1 MKEVFSLD
9 KKTIIKTLERIALY
23 MELQGENPF
32 KVSAF
37 RKAAQVLEL
46 DDRSL
51 SEMDNISS
59 LKGIGAATGAV
70 IEDLITKGESSLL
83 VELQQT
89 VPSGLLPMLKI
100 PGLGGKKIAKLY
112 KELHIDSIDALKLA
126 CEEGKV
132 QSLPGF
138 AKKTEEKILLE
149 IENLQSKPE
158 RTAVWQIEP
167 IVELIEHKL
176 ASIALI
182 DKFSVAGSY
191 RRVKEASKDIDF
203 IIATSSPQEVRE
215 ELLKVLPVQKII
227 AAGDTKVSV
236 TLDVEVEIDVDFR
249 LVELKQFASALN
261 HFTGS
266 KDHNIKMRQIA
277 KDQGKKIS
285 EYGVELT
292 DGSVEHFESEEDFY
306 AFFDLPFIPPTVR
319 EDGSEFSKLDLL
331 PSLVK
336 LNDIKGDFHM
346 HSTWSDGAHSIEEMV
361 EACRVKGYS
370 HMVITDHSNY
380 LKVANGLSKE
390 RLLNQIDIIH
400 SLNEKYTDIEIFA
413 GTEMDILPDGSLD
426 FEDDVLSQLDFVIAS
441 IHSSFSQ
448 PQEKIMERLLN
459 ALKNPHVHM
468 IAHPTGRIIEQRDG
482 YNPDVPTLIKWAKEN
497 GKILELNASPYRL
510 DLNTEYLKLA
520 QENGVPIAIN
530 TDAHH
535 IDQLKYMDIG
545 VRYAQKAWLHKEN
558 IVNTWSLDKF
568 KEYIQK

>member
-1 MKEVFSLD
+1 MD
-9 KKTIIKTLERIALY
+9 KKTIIRTLEKIALY

-46 DDRSL
+46 DARSL
-51 SEMDNISS
+51 SEMENITS

-70 IEDLITKGESSLL
+70 IDDLMTIGESSLL
-83 VELQQT
+83 AELQQT

-100 PGLGGKKIAKLY
+100 QGLGGKKIAKLY
-112 KELHIDSIDALKLA
+112 KELQIDSIEALKIA

-132 QSLPGF
+132 QTLPGF
-138 AKKTEEKILLE
+138 AKKTEEKLLVE

-158 RTAVWQIEP
+158 RTAIWQIEP

-176 ASIALI
+176 AAIPFI
-182 DKFSVAGSY
+182 EKFSVAGSY
-191 RRVKEASKDIDF
+191 RRVKESSKDIDF
-203 IIATSSPQEVRE
+203 IIATSTPKEVKD

-249 LVELKQFASALN
+249 LVAINEYASALN

-277 KDQGKKIS
+277 KDQRKKIS
-285 EYGVELT
+285 EYGVELA
-292 DGSVEHFESEEDFY
+292 DGSIEHFESEKDFY
-306 AFFDLPFIPPTVR
+306 AYFDLPFIPPTVR
-319 EDGSEFSKLDLL
+319 EDGSEFAKLDQLS
-331 PSLVK
+331 SLVT
-336 LNDIKGDFHM
+336 LGDIRGDFHM
-346 HSTWSDGAHSIEEMV
+346 HTTWSDGAHSIEEMV
-361 EACRVKGYS
+361 EACRAKGYS

-390 RLLNQIDIIH
+390 RLLNQMETIRE
-400 SLNEKYTDIEIFA
+400 LNEKYTDINILA

-426 FEDDVLSQLDFVIAS
+426 FEDDVLKQLDFVIAS

-448 PQEKIMERLLN
+448 PQEKIMERLLT
-459 ALKNPHVHM
+459 AVKNPYVHM

-482 YNPDVPTLIKWAKEN
+482 YNPDVPTLIEWAKEY

-510 DLNTEYLKLA
+510 DLNTEHLKLA
-520 QENGVPIAIN
+520 QENSVPIAIN

-535 IDQLKYMDIG
+535 IDQLKYMDLG
-545 VRYAQKAWLHKEN
+545 VRYAQKAWLHKDN
-558 IVNTWSLDKF
+558 IVNSWSFEKF
-568 KEYIQK
+568 KKYIKK

>member
-1 MKEVFSLD
+1 MD
-9 KKTIIKTLERIALY
+9 KKTIIKTLEKIALY

-46 DDRSL
+46 DARSL

-70 IEDLITKGESSLL
+70 IEDLMTTGESSLL
-83 VELQQT
+83 KELQNT

-112 KELHIDSIDALKLA
+112 KDLQIDSIDALRVA

-132 QSLPGF
+132 RVLPGF
-138 AKKTEEKILLE
+138 AAKTEEKILAELA
-149 IENLQSKPE
+149 NFQSKPE
-158 RTAVWQIEP
+158 RTAVWQLEP
-167 IVELIEHKL
+167 IVELIENTL
-176 ASIALI
+176 TAIPLIA
-182 DKFSVAGSY
+182 KFSVAGSY

-215 ELLKVLPVQKII
+215 ELLNKLPVLKVI
-227 AAGDTKVSV
+227 AAGETKVSV
-236 TLDVEVEIDVDFR
+236 TLDVENEVDVDFR
-249 LVELKQFASALN
+249 LVELHQFASALN

-285 EYGVELT
+285 EYGVELE
-292 DGSVEHFESEEDFY
+292 DGTVEHFESEQDFY
-306 AFFDLPFIPPTVR
+306 AYFDLPFIPPTVR
-319 EDGSEFSKLDLL
+319 EDGSEFTKLDQL
-331 PSLVK
+331 PFLVT
-336 LNDIKGDFHM
+336 LDDIQGDFHM

-361 EACRVKGYS
+361 EACLAKGYS
-370 HMVITDHSNY
+370 HIVITDHSDY

-390 RLLNQIDIIH
+390 RLLNQIETIRA
-400 SLNEKYTDIEIFA
+400 LNAKYTNIEIFA

-426 FEDDVLSQLDFVIAS
+426 FDDELLKQLDFVIAS

-459 ALKNPHVHM
+459 AVKNPYVHM
-468 IAHPTGRIIEQRDG
+468 IAHPTGRIIEQRNG
-482 YNPDVPTLIKWAKEN
+482 YNPDVPTLIEWAKEY
-497 GKILELNASPYRL
+497 GKILELNANPYRL
-510 DLNTEYLKLA
+510 DLQTDYLKIA
-520 QENGVPIAIN
+520 QEKGVPIAIN

-535 IDQLKYMDIG
+535 INQLKYMDIG
-545 VRYAQKAWLHKEN
+545 VRYAQKAWLHKDN
-558 IVNTWSLDKF
+558 VVNTWSLEKF
-568 KEYIQK
+568 KQFIQK

>member
-1 MKEVFSLD
+1 MD
-9 KKTIIKTLERIALY
+9 KKTIIKTLEKIALY

-46 DDRSL
+46 DARSL
-51 SEMDNISS
+51 AEMDNILS
-59 LKGIGAATGAV
+59 LKGIGAATGSV
-70 IEDLITKGESSLL
+70 IEDLINVGESSLL
-83 VELQQT
+83 LELQST

-112 KELHIDSIDALKLA
+112 KELQIDSIEALKEA
-126 CEEGKV
+126 CETNKV
-132 QSLPGF
+132 QALAGF
-138 AKKTEEKILLE
+138 AAKTEVKLLAE

-158 RTAVWQIEP
+158 RTAVWQLEP
-167 IVELIEHKL
+167 IVAMIESKL
-176 ASIALI
+176 AAIPAI

-203 IIATSSPQEVRE
+203 IIATATPKEVRE
-215 ELLKVLPVQKII
+215 ELLKVLPVLKII
-227 AAGDTKVSV
+227 AAGDTKVSI
-236 TLDVEVEIDVDFR
+236 TLGGEQEVDVDFR
-249 LVELKQFASALN
+249 IVEAHQYASALN

-277 KDQGKKIS
+277 KEQGKKIS
-285 EYGVELT
+285 EYGVELE
-292 DGSVEHFESEEDFY
+292 DGTVVHFESEKDFY
-306 AFFDLPFIPPTVR
+306 AYFNLPFIPPTVR
-319 EDGSEFSKLDLL
+319 EDGSELTKLDQLSKLITLD
-331 PSLVK
+331 
-336 LNDIKGDFHM
+336 DIKGDFHM
-346 HSTWSDGAHSIEEMV
+346 HTTWSDGAHSIEEMI
-361 EACRVKGYS
+361 EASRTKGYS
-370 HMVITDHSNY
+370 HIVITDHSNY

-390 RLLNQIDIIH
+390 RLLKQMETIKEINA
-400 SLNEKYTDIEIFA
+400 KYTDIEVFS

-426 FEDDVLSQLDFVIAS
+426 FEDDILKQLDFVIAS

-448 PQEKIMERLLN
+448 PQEKIMERLQT
-459 ALKNPHVHM
+459 AMENPYVHM

-482 YNPDVPTLIKWAKEN
+482 YNPDVPTLIEWAKEY

-510 DLNTEYLKLA
+510 DLKTEHLKLA
-520 QENGVPIAIN
+520 IEAGVPIAIN

-558 IVNTWSLDKF
+558 VVNTWTLEQF
-568 KEYIQK
+568 KQFIQK

>member
-1 MKEVFSLD
+1 MFSLD

-149 IENLQSKPE
+149 IVNLQSKPE

-167 IVELIEHKL
+167 IVDLIEHKL

-215 ELLKVLPVQKII
+215 ELLKILPVQKII

-285 EYGVELT
+285 EYGVELA

-306 AFFDLPFIPPTVR
+306 AYFDLPFIPPTVR
-319 EDGSEFSKLDLL
+319 EDGSEFSKLDQL

-400 SLNEKYTDIEIFA
+400 SLNEKYTDIEIFT

-459 ALKNPHVHM
+459 ALKNPYVHM

-520 QENGVPIAIN
+520 QEKGVPIAIN

-535 IDQLKYMDIG
+535 IDQLKYMHIG

-558 IVNTWSLDKF
+558 IVNTWSLEKF

>member
-1 MKEVFSLD
+1 MD
-9 KKTIIKTLERIALY
+9 KKTIIKTLEKIALY

-46 DDRSL
+46 DARSL

-70 IEDLITKGESSLL
+70 IEDLMTTGESSLL
-83 VELQQT
+83 KELQNT

-112 KELHIDSIDALKLA
+112 KELQIDSIDTLRVA

-132 QSLPGF
+132 QVLAGF
-138 AKKTEEKILLE
+138 AAKTEEKILAELA
-149 IENLQSKPE
+149 NFQSKPE
-158 RTAVWQIEP
+158 RTAVWQLEP
-167 IVELIEHKL
+167 IVELIENTL
-176 ASIALI
+176 TAIPLIA
-182 DKFSVAGSY
+182 KFSVAGSY

-215 ELLKVLPVQKII
+215 ELLKKLPVLKVI

-236 TLDVEVEIDVDFR
+236 TLDVENEVDVDFR
-249 LVELKQFASALN
+249 LVELHQFASALN

-285 EYGVELT
+285 EYGVELE
-292 DGSVEHFESEEDFY
+292 DGTVEHFESEQNFY
-306 AFFDLPFIPPTVR
+306 AYFDLPFIPPTVR
-319 EDGSEFSKLDLL
+319 EDGSEFTKLDQL
-331 PSLVK
+331 PFLVA
-336 LNDIKGDFHM
+336 LDDIQGDFHM

-361 EACRVKGYS
+361 EACLAKGYS
-370 HMVITDHSNY
+370 HIVITDHSDY

-390 RLLNQIDIIH
+390 RLLNQIETIRA
-400 SLNEKYTDIEIFA
+400 LNAKYTNIEIFA

-426 FEDDVLSQLDFVIAS
+426 FDDELLKQLDFVIAS

-459 ALKNPHVHM
+459 AVKNPYVHM
-468 IAHPTGRIIEQRDG
+468 IAHPTGRIIEQRNG
-482 YNPDVPTLIKWAKEN
+482 YNPDVPTLIEWAKEY
-497 GKILELNASPYRL
+497 GKILELNANPYRL
-510 DLNTEYLKLA
+510 DLQTDYLKIA
-520 QENGVPIAIN
+520 QEKGVPIAIN

-535 IDQLKYMDIG
+535 INQLKYMDIG
-545 VRYAQKAWLHKEN
+545 VRYAQKAWLHKDN
-558 IVNTWSLDKF
+558 VVNTWSLEKF
-568 KEYIQK
+568 KQFIKK